1 MKILKS
7 ITSKTKTQ
15 EKTSKVFKPLTAKQL
30 ESVVGG
36 PETSRGTE
44 TAVVRT

>member
-1 MKILKS
+1 MKTEKFIL
-7 ITSKTKTQ
+7 
-15 EKTSKVFKPLTAKQL
+15 EKAKKKLVKVFQPLTNQQL

-44 TAVVRT
+44 TTVQHT

>member
-1 MKILKS
+1 MKTEKNIL
-7 ITSKTKTQ
+7 
-15 EKTSKVFKPLTAKQL
+15 EKAKKKLVKVFQPLTNQQL

-44 TAVVRT
+44 TTVQHG